1 MVYDPLKRQETAP
14 AGPGEKIFFLKRS
27 QHLLTFI
34 KNNVIIIIPKE
45 KEIKKMVNTILLI
58 AFLAIL
64 VIDFIIAVRRKKVS
78 TFEICVRLFM
88 IFAFCHLCS
97 WF

>member
-1 MVYDPLKRQETAP
+1 
-14 AGPGEKIFFLKRS
+14 
-27 QHLLTFI
+27 
-34 KNNVIIIIPKE
+34 
-45 KEIKKMVNTILLI
+45 MVNTILLI
-58 AFLAIL
+58 AFLAVL